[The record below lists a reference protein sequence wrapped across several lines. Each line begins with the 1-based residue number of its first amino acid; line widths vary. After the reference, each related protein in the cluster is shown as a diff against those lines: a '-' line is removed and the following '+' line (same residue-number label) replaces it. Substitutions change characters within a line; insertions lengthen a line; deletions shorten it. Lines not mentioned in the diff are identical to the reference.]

1 MKDITTVKLRRETK
15 KRLDNLKEH
24 KRESYEEVLR
34 KILYILNLFRK
45 EPEKAG
51 QMLRRL
57 DVTVKGKGKGYTKE
71 YPEGKEEN

>member
-1 MKDITTVKLRRETK
+1 MTDITTIKLRRETK

-24 KRESYEEVLR
+24 ERESYEEVLR

-51 QMLRRL
+51 KILRRV
-57 DVTVKGKGKGYTKE
+57 DVSVKRKGKGYTKE
-71 YPEGKEEN
+71 YSEGE

>member
-1 MKDITTVKLRRETK
+1 MTNITTIKLRRETK

-24 KRESYEEVLR
+24 ERESYEEVLR

-51 QMLRRL
+51 KILRRV
-57 DVTVKGKGKGYTKE
+57 DVNIKRKGKGYTKGYSE
-71 YPEGKEEN
+71 ERKEG

>member
-1 MKDITTVKLRRETK
+1 MKNITTIKLRRETK

-24 KRESYEEVLR
+24 ERESYEEVLR

-51 QMLRRL
+51 KILRRV
-57 DVTVKGKGKGYTKE
+57 DVSVKRKGKGYTKE
-71 YPEGKEEN
+71 YSEGE